1 MYDKYTKLGNIIMHD
16 FSLIKQLNTV
26 DVKQPCGLAEGIV
39 YQQYELKIEGGLV
52 TVNIPLRESEHFET
66 ALSKHDSEIT
76 RQSLKLLLR
85 EFRGIR
91 ER

>member
-1 MYDKYTKLGNIIMHD
+1 MHE
-16 FSLIKQLNTV
+16 FSLIKQLNNV
-26 DVKQPCGLAEGIV
+26 EVKQPCGLAEGIR
-39 YQQYELKIEGGLV
+39 YQQYELTVEGGII

-66 ALSKHDSEIT
+66 ALSERNTIIT
-76 RQSLKLLLR
+76 RQSLKILLR

>member
-1 MYDKYTKLGNIIMHD
+1 MHE

-26 DVKQPCGLAEGIV
+26 EVKKPCGLAEGIE
-39 YQQYELKIEGGLV
+39 YQQYELTVEGGLI
-52 TVNIPLRESEHFET
+52 TVNIPLRESERFET
-66 ALSKHDSEIT
+66 VLTKSDNEIT
-76 RQSLKLLLR
+76 RQSLKILLR